1 MFTFRKN
8 GHFYEKIGK
17 KEKPIC
23 IDDEIPFEVPDSW
36 ELCRLENIA
45 QFNGGY
51 AFKSSEFK
59 DEGIRVIR
67 ISDFDEKGFKND
79 KLVYYEEKEE
89 LDKFILENNDILMAM
104 TGGTVGKT
112 VFVTE
117 LSEKM
122 YVNQRVADIKI
133 SEKLNIEFIY
143 KILQSNFIKK
153 CIHQNKNSTNDNISM
168 KLINSFIIP
177 IPPYKEQIRILDKI
191 NRLLVYVNDYND
203 LKVKLDKLN
212 SEFPDKLKSSILQEA
227 IQGKLVPQDLNDEP
241 SSVLLEKIN
250 DEKERLIKE
259 KKIKRNKNESYIFK
273 ENNHFYEKIGKEVVP
288 IDNELPFE
296 IPNSWE
302 WVRLGDIVYN
312 FGQKKP
318 DKTFSYIDVGSIDN
332 KNLKLNFEEN
342 ILTKDQAPSRARKIV
357 KEGCIIYSTVRPY
370 LLNMCIINKK
380 FLYEPIASTAFAIL
394 NPFTGVC
401 NKYLFYYLQS
411 PIFINYVN
419 KVMSGVAYPAIND
432 KKLYNSIISLP
443 PLKEQI
449 RIIEKIDSLFEKL
462 NF

>member
-1 MFTFRKN
+1 M
-8 GHFYEKIGK
+8 GK
-17 KEKPIC
+17 KGEPVC
-23 IDDEIPFEVPDSW
+23 IDDEIPFDVPANW

-67 ISDFDEKGFKND
+67 ISDFDENGFKND

-259 KKIKRNKNESYIFK
+259 KKIKRNKNESYIF
-273 ENNHFYEKIGKEVVP
+273 
-288 IDNELPFE
+288 
-296 IPNSWE
+296 
-302 WVRLGDIVYN
+302 
-312 FGQKKP
+312 
-318 DKTFSYIDVGSIDN
+318 
-332 KNLKLNFEEN
+332 
-342 ILTKDQAPSRARKIV
+342 
-357 KEGCIIYSTVRPY
+357 
-370 LLNMCIINKK
+370 
-380 FLYEPIASTAFAIL
+380 
-394 NPFTGVC
+394 
-401 NKYLFYYLQS
+401 
-411 PIFINYVN
+411 
-419 KVMSGVAYPAIND
+419 
-432 KKLYNSIISLP
+432 
-443 PLKEQI
+443 
-449 RIIEKIDSLFEKL
+449 
-462 NF
+462 

>member
-1 MFTFRKN
+1 
-8 GHFYEKIGK
+8 
-17 KEKPIC
+17 
-23 IDDEIPFEVPDSW
+23 
-36 ELCRLENIA
+36 
-45 QFNGGY
+45 
-51 AFKSSEFK
+51 
-59 DEGIRVIR
+59 
-67 ISDFDEKGFKND
+67 
-79 KLVYYEEKEE
+79 
-89 LDKFILENNDILMAM
+89 MAM

-273 ENNHFYEKIGKEVVP
+273 ENNHYYEKIKDNEP
-288 IDNELPFE
+288 ICIDNEIPFE
-296 IPNSWE
+296 IPESWI
-302 WVRLGDIVYN
+302 WCRLGDISFITKLAGFEYTKYISPNITTKGIPLLKAKYIKEDKLLKN
-312 FGQKKP
+312 FEHYIPKKLSDNLIRSKVNKKCILTP
-318 DKTFSYIDVGSIDN
+318 YVGASIGNVVLFEGDYEAHLAPNLAKIVMYGSIS
-332 KNLKLNFEEN
+332 EN
-342 ILTKDQAPSRARKIV
+342 YIVNYIKSPLGYSELTKYMK
-357 KEGCIIYSTVRPY
+357 
-370 LLNMCIINKK
+370 
-380 FLYEPIASTAFAIL
+380 STAQ
-394 NPFTGVC
+394 P
-401 NKYLFYYLQS
+401 
-411 PIFINYVN
+411 
-419 KVMSGVAYPAIND
+419 
-432 KKLYNSIISLP
+432 SISMAALRDMLVPLP
-443 PLKEQI
+443 SLKEQEAIIKKIEEISILKNNI
-449 RIIEKIDSLFEKL
+449 R
-462 NF
+462 